1 MNNERDLHRIKEAST
16 TSSLQGYVTW
26 SPLKSIWYVS
36 HGLIAIVGGVIYFSW
51 SGFVLF
57 VSFTMLTL
65 CLGHSLGMHR
75 RLIHNSYQCPKW
87 MEYFFV
93 HLGVLVGMAGPYGM
107 IWQHDLRDW
116 AQRKKHC
123 HSYLR
128 HGEKIIKD
136 GWWQL
141 HCDLILDNPPELVLE
156 KEIDTPT
163 YKFLE
168 KTWVL
173 QQLPWAIL
181 FFYLGGLSWVI
192 WGISARI
199 LVSVTGH
206 WLVGYYAHNDGER
219 DWHLE
224 GAAVQGHNLPLLAF
238 LSMGESWHNNHHAF
252 PGSALLGIQQHQ
264 IDPGWWV
271 LRHLSKCGLV
281 WDVKLP
287 QDLPERLELIS
298 INKVS
303 VKRGEVHADPFNLS

>member
-1 MNNERDLHRIKEAST
+1 MNNEQDLHRIKENHF
-16 TSSLQGYVTW
+16 TSGESGYVKW
-26 SPLKSIWYVS
+26 SPIKSLWYFG
-36 HGLIAIVGGVIYFSW
+36 HLLTAIIGGVIYFSW
-51 SGFVLF
+51 SGFALF
-57 VSFTMLTL
+57 VGFTMITL

-93 HLGVLVGMAGPYGM
+93 HLGILVGMAGPYGM

-116 AQRKKHC
+116 AQRKTQC

-128 HGEKIIKD
+128 HGENIVID

-141 HCDLILDNPPELVLE
+141 HCDLILNHPPELVLE
-156 KEIDTPT
+156 KEINTPA

-168 KTWVL
+168 KTWML

-199 LVSVTGH
+199 FVSVTGH
-206 WLVGYYAHNDGER
+206 WLVGYYAHNEGER

-224 GAAVQGHNLPLLAF
+224 GAAVQGHNLPLFGF

-252 PGSALLGIQQHQ
+252 PGSAKLGIHKNQ

-271 LRHLSKCGLV
+271 LSQLSKCGLV
-281 WDVKLP
+281 WGIKLP
-287 QDLPERLELIS
+287 QDLPERPELIAIGHVKILDHKS
-298 INKVS
+298 I
-303 VKRGEVHADPFNLS
+303 A

>member
-1 MNNERDLHRIKEAST
+1 MIKLFKGRNMNNEQDLHRIKETNT

-26 SPLKSIWYVS
+26 SPVKSIWYLS
-36 HGLIAIVGGVIYFSW
+36 HALIVIIGGFIYFSW
-51 SGFVLF
+51 SGFALF
-57 VSFTMLTL
+57 VGFTMLTL

-116 AQRKKHC
+116 AQRKTQC

-141 HCDLILDNPPELVLE
+141 HCDLILGHPPELVLE
-156 KEIDTPT
+156 KEIDTPA

-168 KTWVL
+168 KTWML

-181 FFYLGGLSWVI
+181 FFYLGGLSWVV

-252 PGSALLGIQQHQ
+252 PGSAKLGIHQHQ

-271 LRHLSKCGLV
+271 LRCLSKLGLV
-281 WDVKLP
+281 WDMKLSK
-287 QDLPERLELIS
+287 DLPERPELIA
-298 INKVS
+298 INQSK
-303 VKRGEVHADPFNLS
+303 HLNH